1 MLSILLLARAAP
13 VVPHAL
19 RTTDT
24 TSSSTDKY
32 EPHCKCNNF
41 AQMCSDGCFTEWLG
55 DGYCDEACYTEA
67 CNFDR
72 GDCSQGY
79 TNEAFDAMYSQGY
92 TNDDFVVMYWP
103 DKEEHD
109 EYLQVDTSDYA
120 GIWWDPKNSP
130 VYHDDDDLDGYLVVD
145 LGSDP
150 DIISDWRDKEN
161 TLVYHDDGVNF
172 VLGDDS
178 TIYSTE

>member
-72 GDCSQGY
+72 GDC
-79 TNEAFDAMYSQGY
+79 
-92 TNDDFVVMYWP
+92 NDDFDVMYWP
-103 DKEEHD
+103 DKESYD
-109 EYLQVDTSDYA
+109 EYLPADTLDYA

-130 VYHDDDDLDGYLVVD
+130 VYHADDDLDGYLMVD
-145 LGSDP
+145 LKLDP
-150 DIISDWRDKEN
+150 DINSDWPDKEN